1 MGSSIDGCCGPR
13 KTLTEIYDDEKKRII
28 EQENKETKKNVDE
41 ENKVTVSVEVVKDKW
56 TFGMDELEKFE
67 VSLPFDN
74 MMIGGFFK
82 IV

>member
-1 MGSSIDGCCGPR
+1 M
-13 KTLTEIYDDEKKRII
+13 
-28 EQENKETKKNVDE
+28 
-41 ENKVTVSVEVVKDKW
+41 TVSVEVVKDKW